1 MGGSAV
7 MPIRTVVAF
16 CLFLN
21 ASFLWPCAAQA
32 GAWPQKKDDLQVIIS
47 FKNTRADQDYNAQG
61 EKIRRN
67 RFSKRELSPY
77 IEYGLSDKITL
88 VGSMALTQEETSW
101 LGSTISNR
109 GLSRIEA
116 GARFA
121 LGQWDDTY
129 FSFQPLLI
137 WHGAMNQSDPYG
149 SQRGDVDGEF
159 GITMGQNFELW
170 GLQGFSD
177 NLVGIR
183 IKPASRLNE
192 VKANLT
198 IGLDFAGG
206 RKIMVKSESYASFTR
221 DTNAAPSQ
229 IQSNKLGL
237 SFVQKLDKTVSMEL
251 SGMAA
256 VSGRNT
262 INEQTLGFALWYD
275 F

>member
-1 MGGSAV
+1 MT
-7 MPIRTVVAF
+7 PTRTVSVF
-16 CLFLN
+16 CVFICL
-21 ASFLWPCAAQA
+21 SYLWPCVAEA
-32 GAWPQKKDDLQVIIS
+32 GAWPQKKDDLQIIVS
-47 FKNTRADQDYNAQG
+47 FKNTRAVQDYNAQG
-61 EKIRRN
+61 DKVRRN
-67 RFSKRELSPY
+67 RFSKQEVLPY
-77 IEYGLSDKITL
+77 LEYGLSDKTTL
-88 VGSMALTQEETSW
+88 VGTLALTHEETSW

-116 GARFA
+116 GARFM
-121 LGQWDDTY
+121 LGEWQDTL
-129 FSFQPLLI
+129 FSFQPLVI
-137 WHGAMNQSDPYG
+137 WHGNTNQSDPYS
-149 SQRGDVDGEF
+149 SQRGDIDGEF

-183 IKPASRLNE
+183 VKPASRLNE

-206 RKIMVKSESYASFTR
+206 RKVMLKSESYASFTR
-221 DTNAAPSQ
+221 ESNAAPSQ

-251 SGMAA
+251 NGMASL
-256 VSGRNT
+256 SGRNT
-262 INEQTLGFALWYD
+262 IDEQTLGFALWYD